1 METSRTQLVT
11 TKARLYGAVCGG
23 LLVLSMLSPANL
35 WAKSVRHEI
44 RHDSSQKEARPERT
58 FWSRIAFSEDAPDF
72 VPPPPR
78 DDFDEQGFEENVQAE
93 SRDLEL
99 ANDHPRDDSE
109 FVGDTQA
116 EPLFE
121 GESGQFEPPVEGEP
135 MALDPQQEEI
145 IGGDLAPLPPQRDYF
160 DPGTNTDAFA
170 AGTWQV
176 MPSGLMYRSY
186 LAGEKEP
193 RISSVWMKDQSGR
206 TVWESTLGARV
217 GLLRHGTTGAYRPQ
231 GWQLDFEGGA
241 LPRVLPGTE
250 STMLE
255 AVDFR
260 VGIQSTWAIDR
271 WHFKTGYYH
280 LSSHLGDEF
289 VIENPLVP
297 RFNYVRD
304 STVTGVTYDITD
316 NWQTYGELA
325 YALGAEDGAKPIELQ
340 YGLQYSPLEFGLS
353 GAPFAAINGHS
364 RQDFGYVTSVNCQAG
379 WQWRGVE
386 SQRLLRIGLQY
397 YRGPALQ
404 YSFPGQ
410 NDRLFGAGM
419 WIDF

>member
-1 METSRTQLVT
+1 M
-11 TKARLYGAVCGG
+11 GAVCGG
-23 LLVLSMLSPANL
+23 LLVLSLLRPADL
-35 WAKSVRHEI
+35 WARPLRREI
-44 RHDSSQKEARPERT
+44 RRDSSQLESQPGRT
-58 FWSRIAFSEDAPDF
+58 FWSRIAFTDEAPDF

-78 DDFDEQGFEENVQAE
+78 DEIEEGDFEQSDETARQ
-93 SRDLEL
+93 DLEPAGEQPVDESEL
-99 ANDHPRDDSE
+99 FDDR
-109 FVGDTQA
+109 QA

-121 GESGQFEPPVEGEP
+121 GESGQFGPMEESDRKGFDPVEEAVG
-135 MALDPQQEEI
+135 
-145 IGGDLAPLPPQRDYF
+145 GGDLAPLPPQRDYF

-186 LAGEKEP
+186 LAGEKES
-193 RISSVWMKDQSGR
+193 RISSVWTKDRSGR

-217 GLLRHGTTGAYRPQ
+217 GLLRYGTTGAYRPQ
-231 GWQLDFEGGA
+231 GWQLDLEGGA

-260 VGIQSTWAIDR
+260 VGIQSTWAFDR
-271 WHFKTGYYH
+271 WHIKAGYYH

-289 VIENPLVP
+289 VIANPLVR

-325 YALGAEDGAKPIELQ
+325 YALGAEDGAKPFEMQ
-340 YGLQYSPLEFGLS
+340 YGLQYSPLEFGLR
-353 GAPFAAINGHS
+353 GAPFTAINFHS
-364 RQDFGYVTSVNCQAG
+364 RQDFGYITSVNYQAG

-386 SQRLLRIGLQY
+386 SQRLLRVGLQY

-410 NDRLFGAGM
+410 SDRLFGGGM